1 MIQSNIIQLTK
12 RVSTILALLVILQ
25 ISTWAKDHNHV
36 LLINSY
42 NYSFPT
48 TKDYLK
54 GLHSVFDTLDLELD
68 IEFMDWKNLPTE
80 QNKTNFYNYIK
91 FKLNASA
98 PFDAII
104 VSDDMALQ
112 FITEYQNE
120 LCKNTPIVFS
130 GVNNTSHALAQ
141 NKNKNI
147 TGITESVSIKE
158 NIDLIQNIYPES
170 LSLYYIVDNTLTG
183 LHDLKKFNSITNQY
197 PKTSFKQIHLK
208 NLSFAELKDQL
219 KSISQTEPVILLSA
233 YKDKNGN
240 TKDFYES
247 LRLINAN
254 LKSPLFHIYKHG
266 LGKGILGGKMVSHF
280 VQGQQAGLIVN
291 RILKG
296 ESISNIP
303 VVTNSSNQYLFD
315 YNELKKHNIDTSILP
330 IESTII
336 NKPETFY
343 QINKEAI
350 FFIIIF
356 LLIQSLL
363 IIYLYKINSKRK
375 LAQKKLQTKVM
386 EHYRLGQ
393 RFKMLNDQLHQ
404 KNNDLLTTEEELRA
418 NNEELY
424 EKNERI
430 AESEERYRLLFNNLN
445 EAYALHK
452 VVFDENDEPVD
463 YIFIDANPKFLSAV
477 KYSYNEL
484 INKSTKQLF
493 PQTEETWIKRFG
505 EVAKTGVPMK
515 FREYSAEIGK
525 YFETTVF
532 SPKQNYFAAVF
543 MDVTKETE
551 SSLKIKEAYD
561 KIRVK
566 ESISKKMFN
575 SAPVVMI
582 ILNKNSEIIDINK
595 TGLELMKKD
604 ISKALGLRGG
614 DFLSC
619 IHASLNKKGCGN
631 SAQCN
636 SCILNKTVSKT
647 ITSKV
652 NANKTDF
659 DIHVQDE
666 NNNVKTLNFH
676 VSTAIL
682 TDQEDDKI
690 LVCMENVTSLKEQK
704 SQLKKRNNEINKLLT
719 GAKQILSVNDFNKTI
734 DNIFKYCQS
743 LTGATSGFVGIRE
756 NDVTQ
761 ILFKSINGKDEY
773 LTEPISKTKNELLNN
788 IYKKKEIYINNHY
801 NNNTLPSNHIF
812 VKNILIAPIIIK
824 NKAVG
829 VLALSNK
836 PTDFNIDDVNILS
849 AFSELAALSLN
860 NTRSNQLIE
869 ESEQKF
875 KQTYFTSPDAISIIS
890 ADGRF
895 ININNYFTEML
906 GYTESDVIGKK
917 SSDLGIWH
925 NPEKRKYLYNI
936 LNAEGKIKNFESQ
949 FKTKDNTIITALIS
963 ASIIKLN
970 NTNHILAI
978 SKDISE
984 LKQQTYYLDKAQEI
998 GNIGSWSYDLRKEIF
1013 TWSDQCYQIFGIKN
1027 KEFITLNHIL
1037 EVIHPEDQK
1046 IFLEKWQNC
1055 LKGEI
1060 YTLDFRIIVDGNIKW
1075 IYQKVDIEFNSNNEV
1090 SKIYGLKMDIT
1101 QRKNYEW
1108 QITQINKRFK
1118 GLEEIVTY
1126 KANSIPD
1133 LLDHTLEKVISYT
1146 NSTYGAIYHYDDKK
1160 NIFFLNNWTK
1170 DYELTTDLSNIN
1182 CLNQAVTS
1190 KKAVIINDSTS
1201 KYDFL
1206 KKKIK
1211 NQDQLKSLTIPIMA
1225 NGNVVAVL
1233 WVANTI
1239 HDYHDF
1245 HAKQVMLL
1253 LETTWIIVE
1262 KQRLQE
1268 RL

>member
-1 MIQSNIIQLTK
+1 MIQSNNIQLTK
-12 RVSTILALLVILQ
+12 RVSITLALLLTLQ
-25 ISTWAKDHNHV
+25 ISTWAKNHNHV
-36 LLINSY
+36 LLINTY

-48 TKDYLK
+48 TKDYLN
-54 GLHSVFDTLDLELD
+54 GLNSVFDTLDLKLV
-68 IEFMDWKNLPTE
+68 IEFMDWKNFPTE
-80 QNKTNFYNYIK
+80 ENKVNFYNYIK
-91 FKLNASA
+91 FKLNASS

-104 VSDDMALQ
+104 VNDDMALQ

-120 LCKNTPIVFS
+120 LCKNIPIVFS
-130 GVNNTSHALAQ
+130 GINNTSPVITQ

-147 TGITESVSIKE
+147 TGIIESVSIKD
-158 NIDLIQNIYPES
+158 NIELIHNIYPKS
-170 LSLYYIVDNTLTG
+170 HTLYYIVDNTITG
-183 LHDLKKFNSITNQY
+183 LHDLKKFNSFTNQY

-208 NLSFAELKDQL
+208 NLSFAELKDSL
-219 KSISQTEPVILLSA
+219 NLIPQTEPVLLLSA

-247 LRLINAN
+247 LLLIKAN

-266 LGKGILGGKMVSHF
+266 LEKGILGGKMISHF
-280 VQGQQAGLIVN
+280 QQGQQAGLIVN

-296 ESISNIP
+296 ESACNIP
-303 VVTNSSNQYLFD
+303 VVNNDSNQYLFN
-315 YNELKKHNIDTSILP
+315 YNELKKYNIDISLLP
-330 IESTII
+330 IDSTII
-336 NKPETFY
+336 DKPITFY
-343 QINKEAI
+343 QINKKAI
-350 FFIIIF
+350 FIFTIF
-356 LLIQSLL
+356 LLIQSIL

-375 LAQKKLQTKVM
+375 IAQKKLQTKVM
-386 EHYRLGQ
+386 EHYRLGL
-393 RFKMLNDQLHQ
+393 RFKILNDQLHQ

-430 AESEERYRLLFNNLN
+430 AKSEEKYRMLFNNLN

-452 VVFDENDEPVD
+452 IVLDEDDKPID
-463 YIFIDANPKFLSAV
+463 YIFIDVNPKFLSSV

-505 EVAKTGVPMK
+505 EVAKTGIPMK
-515 FREYSAEIGK
+515 FRAYSSEIRK
-525 YFETTVF
+525 HYEVTVF

-543 MDVTKETE
+543 MDVTEETE
-551 SSLKIKEAYD
+551 SSIKIKEAYE

-566 ESISKKMFN
+566 ESISKKIFN

-604 ISKALGLRGG
+604 MSKVLGLRGG

-619 IHASLNKKGCGN
+619 IHASVNKKGCGN
-631 SAQCN
+631 SSQCK

-647 ITSKV
+647 IITKE
-652 NANKTDF
+652 NTNKTDF
-659 DIHVQDE
+659 DVHVLDE
-666 NNNVKTLNFH
+666 NNSVKTLNFH

-682 TDQEDDKI
+682 TDQDDDKI
-690 LVCMENVTSLKEQK
+690 LVCMEDVTSLKEQK
-704 SQLKKRNNEINKLLT
+704 FQLKKRNNEINKLLS

-756 NDVTQ
+756 NGVTQ

-773 LTEPISKTKNELLNN
+773 LTEPISKAKNELLNN
-788 IYKKKEIYINNHY
+788 IYEKKEIYINNNY

-812 VKNILIAPIIIK
+812 VKNKLIAPIIIK

-849 AFSELAALSLN
+849 AFTELAALSLN

-890 ADGRF
+890 HDGRF

-906 GYTESDVIGKK
+906 GYTESDIIGKR
-917 SSDLGIWH
+917 SFELGIWH
-925 NPEKRKYLYNI
+925 HPEKRKYLYNI
-936 LNAEGKIKNFESQ
+936 LNTEGKIKNYETQ
-949 FKTKDNTIITALIS
+949 LKTKENTIITALIS
-963 ASIIKLN
+963 ASLIKLN
-970 NTNHILAI
+970 NTEHILAI
-978 SKDISE
+978 GKDISE

-998 GNIGSWSYDLRKEIF
+998 GHIGSWSYDIKKEIF
-1013 TWSDQCYQIFGIKN
+1013 TWSDQCYQIFGIN
-1027 KEFITLNHIL
+1027 KKKIINLNHIL
-1037 EVIHPEDQK
+1037 EVIHPEDRI
-1046 IFLEKWQNC
+1046 IFLDKWQNC
-1055 LKGEI
+1055 LNGEI
-1060 YTLDFRIIVDGNIKW
+1060 YNLDFRIIVDGNIKW
-1075 IYQKVDIEFNSNNEV
+1075 IYQKVDIEFNSKNEV

-1108 QITQINKRFK
+1108 QITQINKRFE

-1133 LLDHTLEKVISYT
+1133 LLDHTLTKVISYT
-1146 NSTYGAIYHYDDKK
+1146 NSKYGAIYHYDDKK
-1160 NIFFLNNWTK
+1160 SIFFLNNWTK
-1170 DYELTTDLSNIN
+1170 DYELTTHISNIN
-1182 CLNQAVTS
+1182 CLNQAATS
-1190 KKAVIINDSTS
+1190 KKAVIINDNTS

-1206 KKKIK
+1206 KKKIE
-1211 NQDQLKSLTIPIMA
+1211 NQEQLKSLTIPIMA

-1233 WVANTI
+1233 WVANTL
-1239 HDYHDF
+1239 HNYHDF